1 MTILTDAQVRVLGEM
16 VTAGGKG
23 SAYALKESL
32 TVLYALHK
40 KGLIER
46 VMGAHWLTEPK
57 YGVWKVTPAG
67 RLTLDL
73 NKGRRK

>member
-1 MTILTDAQVRVLGEM
+1 VTILTDAQVRVLGE
-16 VTAGGKG
+16 VVAAGGTG
-23 SAYALKESL
+23 SAYALGESL
-32 TVLYALHK
+32 TVLYALHN

-46 VMGAHWLTEPK
+46 VMSKHWLTEPR
-57 YGVWKVTPAG
+57 YGTWKVTPAG

>member
-1 MTILTDAQVRVLGEM
+1 MSILTDAQVRVLGEL

-23 SAYALKESL
+23 SAYALGESL

-46 VMGAHWLTEPK
+46 VMSKHWLLEPR
-57 YGVWKVTPAG
+57 YGAWKVTPAG
-67 RLTLDL
+67 WLTLDL